1 MFTNVAEEAFI
12 WIEDPDPSWANPTD
26 CIEWPCTAPNNIVMQ
41 FEGAKFRGTVVPVRN
56 APTFQVVSDVQDAV
70 KAYANSSCMIRDY
83 WNAAYCTNINL
94 GILLFESLDADTEDR
109 TVQPVKITN
118 AVSKYS
124 NKVNSYMDHGW
135 DGFYTSQK
143 RLSRF
148 PVQIETVGD
157 YTVKMTGTPP

>member
-1 MFTNVAEEAFI
+1 MISTQESPPDAAKKQRSRVSFDIDKDDEMINVKKQNGGDEAGAASS
-12 WIEDPDPSWANPTD
+12 DPD
-26 CIEWPCTAPNNIVMQ
+26 APNNIVMQ

-109 TVQPVKITN
+109 TV
-118 AVSKYS
+118 
-124 NKVNSYMDHGW
+124 
-135 DGFYTSQK
+135 
-143 RLSRF
+143 
-148 PVQIETVGD
+148 
-157 YTVKMTGTPP
+157 